1 MNDELIGA
9 TLPPNVALGQAGA
22 SLVPLP
28 DGGKRV
34 KRRDLLNRLN
44 FINFSEGTIFASF
57 RHLEHGDRLTFQAF
71 PRPCVDDILDCRWLP
86 PGSPLGRLKPYVC
99 DSFLLSDGHSHVT
112 VKAEVT
118 HLDEEGITFR
128 VPESGNEKSCRR
140 VERHPCEDVTAR
152 LVQCGLGFEGRLS
165 DFNALSCRVE
175 LEAPPAGSLRW
186 INQAAPITAIFSRG
200 EELLYSGECLITRM
214 DRGRSGRKL
223 VLAPN
228 FNNVRRYRP
237 KEYRNDRRILS
248 PVPAVR
254 FQHPFTGKPVH
265 LQVKDMSG
273 TGLCVEEFFERSI
286 LLPGMVIPELSIE
299 IANHFVL
306 KCRAQVLHR
315 NVVRADRDEST
326 VRIGIVLLDM
336 AMEDQAKLSSFLH
349 QAVNDMLRVG
359 GGVDMEELWR
369 FFFETGFIYPSKYL
383 SMEARKE
390 EFKRT
395 NEKLYQDSPSIARH
409 FVIQDK
415 GHIFGHMSMCRFY
428 TNSWII
434 HHHAASRD
442 GYGTAGVEVLNQ
454 AGRYCNEF
462 HSHPSTHMDYLKC
475 YFRRENRFPFRV
487 FGNIAHDI
495 EDPKGSSLDTF
506 AYLRLPSETENDAPP
521 FQLFPAREEDHAEL
535 RRYYEGVSGGL
546 MLDALDLDKI
556 GGSDAEIAAEY
567 ARQGFRRERHVF
579 CLRQEGRLCAV
590 MTLTLSDLGLNLSDL
605 TNCVHV
611 IILDGER
618 LHPKTLFS
626 GLRTLMGHYGAEDVP
641 ILAYPV
647 DYLDGHAIAY
657 EKKYILWVVNLDHS
671 DGYFKSIQKTFR
683 RIGRDCDEGQ
693 PGNG

>member
-1 MNDELIGA
+1 MEN
-9 TLPPNVALGQAGA
+9 
-22 SLVPLP
+22 
-28 DGGKRV
+28 
-34 KRRDLLNRLN
+34 
-44 FINFSEGTIFASF
+44 
-57 RHLEHGDRLTFQAF
+57 
-71 PRPCVDDILDCRWLP
+71 
-86 PGSPLGRLKPYVC
+86 GR
-99 DSFLLSDGHSHVT
+99 
-112 VKAEVT
+112 A
-118 HLDEEGITFR
+118 
-128 VPESGNEKSCRR
+128 
-140 VERHPCEDVTAR
+140 
-152 LVQCGLGFEGRLS
+152 
-165 DFNALSCRVE
+165 
-175 LEAPPAGSLRW
+175 
-186 INQAAPITAIFSRG
+186 
-200 EELLYSGECLITRM
+200 
-214 DRGRSGRKL
+214 GRKL

-228 FNNVRRYRP
+228 FNNIRRYRP
-237 KEYRNDRRILS
+237 KEFRNDRRILS

-286 LLPGMVIPELSIE
+286 LLPGMQIPELSIE

-315 NVVRADRDEST
+315 NVVRGDRDENT

-359 GGVDMEELWR
+359 GTIDMEELWR

-409 FVIQDK
+409 FLIQDK
-415 GHIFGHMSMCRFY
+415 GQIFGHMSMCRFY

-442 GYGTAGVEVLNQ
+442 GYGTAGIEVLNQ

-462 HSHPSTHMDYLKC
+462 HSHPSTHMDYLMC
-475 YFRRENRFPFRV
+475 YFRKENRFPFRV
-487 FGNIAHDI
+487 FGNIARDI

-521 FQLFPAREEDHAEL
+521 FQLFPARDEDFAEL

-546 MLDALDLDKI
+546 MLDALDLDK
-556 GGSDAEIAAEY
+556 GDESDGEITAEY
-567 ARQGFRRERHVF
+567 TRQGFRRERHVF
-579 CLRQEGRLCAV
+579 CLRQGGRLAAV
-590 MTLTLSDLGLNLSDL
+590 MSITLSNLGLNLSDL

-611 IILDGER
+611 IVLDGEW

-626 GLRTLMGHYGAEDVP
+626 GLRTLLSHYGAEDVP

-647 DYLDGHAIAY
+647 DYLDGHAIPY

-671 DGYFKSIQKTFR
+671 DAYFRSIEKTFR
-683 RIGRDCDEGQ
+683 RVSRDCDAGQ
-693 PGNG
+693 PGDG